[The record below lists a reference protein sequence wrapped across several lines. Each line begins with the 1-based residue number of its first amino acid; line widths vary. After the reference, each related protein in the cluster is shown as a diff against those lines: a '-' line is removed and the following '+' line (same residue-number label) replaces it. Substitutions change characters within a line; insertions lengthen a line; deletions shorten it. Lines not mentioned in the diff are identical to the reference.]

1 MTPPGYDNVPMRIGF
16 DDALALLRE
25 VAATRRTEVE
35 TPAVARCHGRVLARD
50 VVAPIALPPFDNSAM
65 DGFAFRHAD
74 LATAGGAGLHR
85 AGAQFAGPATGQAL
99 GPGECM
105 EITTGAPMPAG
116 ADTVAIVEVVRQEGG
131 RVHVP
136 ADTPAGA
143 NVRRAGED
151 VRAGDVVLRA
161 GEWLHP
167 GRVSLAAALGV
178 DALPVARRPTVAV
191 FTTGDEL
198 VAPGLPLGPGQIH
211 DSNRELLAGLIRA
224 EGLEPTLWPAL
235 PDDPARTEVALR
247 DACCAFDVV
256 VTCGGV
262 SAGGKDHVPGVL
274 ARFGAPAFWKV
285 RMKPG
290 MPVLFGTLDQACL
303 LGLPGN
309 PVSVL
314 ATWLLLG
321 RALVDGLQGRTEPRP
336 RMAARLAAP
345 VAKVNPRREFL
356 RGRLESRADGTLWVE
371 PDPVTGSHRLRAA
384 AAADVLVV
392 VPEETRSLA
401 AGDVVEVLPLWTTSN
416 A

>member
-1 MTPPGYDNVPMRIGF
+1 
-16 DDALALLRE
+16 
-25 VAATRRTEVE
+25 VAAARRTDAEAL
-35 TPAVARCHGRVLARD
+35 AVARCHGRVLAQD
-50 VVAPIALPPFDNSAM
+50 VAAPIALPSFDNSAM

-74 LATAGGAGLHR
+74 LAAVGDGGLR
-85 AGAQFAGPATGQAL
+85 LAGAQFAGLATGQRL
-99 GPGECM
+99 GAGDCI

-116 ADTVAIVEVVRQEGG
+116 ADTVAIVEVVRRAGD
-131 RVHVP
+131 RVHLP
-136 ADTPAGA
+136 ADTTAGA

-167 GRVSLAAALGV
+167 ARVSLAAALGV
-178 DALPVARRPTVAV
+178 ERLQVARRPTVAV

-198 VAPGLPLGPGQIH
+198 VAPGLPLAPGQVH
-211 DSNRELLAGLIRA
+211 DSNRELLAGLLRA

-235 PDDPARTEVALR
+235 PDDPARVEVALR
-247 DACCAFDVV
+247 DACCAFDLV

-262 SAGGKDHVPGVL
+262 SAGGKDHVPAVL
-274 ARFGAPAFWKV
+274 ARFGTPAFWKV

-314 ATWLLLG
+314 ATWLVLG
-321 RALVDGLQGRTEPRP
+321 RTLVDGLQGRSEPR
-336 RMAARLAAP
+336 RRWHARLAAP
-345 VAKVNPRREFL
+345 VPKTGPRREFL
-356 RGRLESRADGTLWVE
+356 RGRLESRADGTLWVL

-384 AAADVLVV
+384 AGADALVV
-392 VPEETRSLA
+392 VPEDAPALA
-401 AGDVVEVLPLWTTSN
+401 AGDVVEVLPL
-416 A
+416 

>member
-1 MTPPGYDNVPMRIGF
+1 MSATGYDGVPMRIAF
-16 DDALALLRE
+16 DEALVILRA

-35 TPAVARCHGRVLARD
+35 TVAVGRCDGRVLARD
-50 VVAPIALPPFDNSAM
+50 VVAPIALPSFDNSAM

-74 LATAGGAGLHR
+74 LAAAGSGGLR
-85 AGAQFAGPATGQAL
+85 LAGAQFAGAATGQAL
-99 GPGECM
+99 GAGECI
-105 EITTGAPMPAG
+105 EITTGAPMPGG
-116 ADTVAIVEVVRQEGG
+116 ADTVAIVESVRRDGA

-136 ADTPAGA
+136 GDLPAGA
-143 NVRRAGED
+143 NVRMAAED
-151 VRAGDVVLRA
+151 VRTGEVVLRA
-161 GEWLHP
+161 GEVLRP
-167 GRVSLAAALGV
+167 ARVALAAALGV

-198 VAPGLPLGPGQIH
+198 VAPGLPLAPGQIH
-211 DSNRELLAGLIRA
+211 DSNRPLVAGLVRA

-235 PDDPARTEVALR
+235 PDDPRRTEVALR
-247 DACCAFDVV
+247 DACCAFDIV

-262 SAGGKDHVPGVL
+262 SAGGKDHVPAVL

-314 ATWLLLG
+314 ATWHLLG
-321 RALVDGLQGRTEPRP
+321 RALADGLQGRTEPRP
-336 RMAARLAAP
+336 RWHARLAAP
-345 VAKVNPRREFL
+345 VTKANPRREFL
-356 RGRLESRADGTLWVE
+356 RGRLESRADGTLWVV

-384 AAADVLVV
+384 AGADALVV
-392 VPEETRSLA
+392 VHEDARALVE
-401 AGDVVEVLPLWTTSN
+401 GDVVEVLPL
-416 A
+416 